1 MIQYKKQT
9 ISEVTVKITLIA
21 LGTLSE
27 RAFAEAFEEY
37 RKRFRSF
44 GTMDVIELK
53 EKKLS
58 DKPSQAQI
66 DGALS
71 SEGEAI
77 LARIPARAFVCAM
90 AIEGKMMSSEE
101 LSRLLD
107 RKMVEGAGEF
117 CFVIGSSHGLCP
129 EVKRRADLLLS
140 MSPMTFPH
148 QLARV
153 MLAEQLY
160 RACQIRAGGKYH
172 K

>member
-1 MIQYKKQT
+1 MKT
-9 ISEVTVKITLIA
+9 TLIA

-27 RAFAEAFEEY
+27 KAFAEAFEEY

-44 GTMDVIELK
+44 GMMDVIELK
-53 EKKLS
+53 EKKLG
-58 DKPSQAQI
+58 DRPSQAQI
-66 DGALS
+66 NAALAA
-71 SEGEAI
+71 EGEAI
-77 LARIPARAFVCAM
+77 LSRIPARAFVCAM

-101 LSRLLD
+101 LASLLE

-117 CFVIGSSHGLCP
+117 CFIIGSSHGLCP

-160 RACQIRAGGKYH
+160 MACQILAGGKYH